1 MVFIGGAHVTSQIES
16 DVVVV
21 GAGPGG
27 SATAA
32 HLARRGL
39 HVTLL
44 EKATF
49 PRDKVCGDG
58 LTPRAVKQLIRLGID
73 VSEEAGWKHTE
84 GLRIHGGRVAPFV
97 LPWPELADYPN
108 FGMVCRR
115 TVLDERLARH
125 AESQGVTLVEGANVT
140 EPILAPDG
148 RIRGVRTAD
157 GRVYSAPVV
166 VAADGN
172 SSRLGL
178 AMGLHKRDDRPM
190 GVAVR
195 AYYRSPLSEARNLE
209 SWLELWDGA
218 PHESDLLPGY
228 GWAFPEG
235 DGTVNIGHTDYRSLM
250 KRWLSHMP
258 AEWTLAE
265 EHREG
270 PIRGAALPMAF
281 NRQPHYL
288 NGLLLVGDAGG
299 MVNPF
304 NGEGIDY
311 AMEAGEMAADAIAEA
326 HYRGHGTPA
335 AEKALQGYPRALQE
349 HFGGYYRLGTVFVR
363 LIGDPICTTYGLPR
377 RRIMKFVNKLLA
389 NLTDS
394 KGGDLDDR
402 IINVL
407 TRIAPSV

>member
-1 MVFIGGAHVTSQIES
+1 MTSQIES

-84 GLRIHGGRVAPFV
+84 GLRIHGGRIASFV

-140 EPILAPDG
+140 EPILAPND

-195 AYYRSPLSEARNLE
+195 A
-209 SWLELWDGA
+209 
-218 PHESDLLPGY
+218 
-228 GWAFPEG
+228 
-235 DGTVNIGHTDYRSLM
+235 
-250 KRWLSHMP
+250 
-258 AEWTLAE
+258 
-265 EHREG
+265 
-270 PIRGAALPMAF
+270 
-281 NRQPHYL
+281 
-288 NGLLLVGDAGG
+288 
-299 MVNPF
+299 
-304 NGEGIDY
+304 
-311 AMEAGEMAADAIAEA
+311 
-326 HYRGHGTPA
+326 
-335 AEKALQGYPRALQE
+335 
-349 HFGGYYRLGTVFVR
+349 
-363 LIGDPICTTYGLPR
+363 
-377 RRIMKFVNKLLA
+377 
-389 NLTDS
+389 
-394 KGGDLDDR
+394 
-402 IINVL
+402 
-407 TRIAPSV
+407 

>member
-1 MVFIGGAHVTSQIES
+1 MTSQMES

-44 EKATF
+44 EKVTF

-84 GLRIHGGRVAPFV
+84 GLRIHGGRIAPFV

-140 EPILAPDG
+140 DPILDPSG
-148 RIRGVRTAD
+148 RICGVRTSD
-157 GRVYSAPVV
+157 GTEYSAPVV

-195 AYYRSPLSEARNLE
+195 AYYRSALSDSRNLE

-218 PHESDLLPGY
+218 PQKNLTFCRVMAGPSLRGME
-228 GWAFPEG
+228 
-235 DGTVNIGHTDYRSLM
+235 RSISV
-250 KRWLSHMP
+250 W
-258 AEWTLAE
+258 EC
-265 EHREG
+265 
-270 PIRGAALPMAF
+270 
-281 NRQPHYL
+281 
-288 NGLLLVGDAGG
+288 
-299 MVNPF
+299 
-304 NGEGIDY
+304 
-311 AMEAGEMAADAIAEA
+311 
-326 HYRGHGTPA
+326 
-335 AEKALQGYPRALQE
+335 
-349 HFGGYYRLGTVFVR
+349 
-363 LIGDPICTTYGLPR
+363 LIPLPR
-377 RRIMKFVNKLLA
+377 LVALI
-389 NLTDS
+389 T
-394 KGGDLDDR
+394 
-402 IINVL
+402 
-407 TRIAPSV
+407 APL